1 MDIVV
6 ECKDKASLLIQ
17 RNTHTHTVQPH
28 TSGNYPTYTHN
39 AVNGLS
45 TTKPSCPWFWHE
57 NTERL
62 THYTRGRDLVMEQ
75 MRSPKVPVKD
85 LRGLLVCLWRHR
97 SWFEP
102 PLNSAENS
110 HYPRRNLFN
119 LNQLWIRAAFIDIT
133 NSPELWDSIPDAH
146 DWVKPEP
153 WKFLPSLIVS
163 LGLKYLNQ

>member
-85 LRGLLVCLWRHR
+85 LRFCSCVCEGTGAGLNLHWTLRKTVITLAAICSIWI
-97 SWFEP
+97 SFESELLLSTSP
-102 PLNSAENS
+102 THLNSEIQFQMHTTESNQS
-110 HYPRRNLFN
+110 HGNF
-119 LNQLWIRAAFIDIT
+119 
-133 NSPELWDSIPDAH
+133 
-146 DWVKPEP
+146 
-153 WKFLPSLIVS
+153 
-163 LGLKYLNQ
+163 YLA